1 MKTSKKISLWLAIV
15 MLMGLALLSLS
26 SCGHTSEKSW
36 SEIIDGMEDSWNE
49 SGNFAESFH
58 ERYNV
63 STACLTAYSDRD
75 FYLRYGPS
83 PTSDCTYLSTLQEF
97 NDEFPIECVRLL
109 DENTVCVVYK
119 LEMDAEGGA
128 VPRISYVIFKREVAQ
143 LTEQDGVEKAGEYEL
158 WKKNGEVY
166 VSSSKLTYTDFSSV
180 GIGDPISSVLAIDP
194 TLKIDD
200 AFLESASQV
209 ALASETSSRLL
220 ADGIL
225 FITFQVPSAAT
236 PSLSEAR
243 ITEMTFYPYTSE
255 VTPGGGSLSLAQLSL
270 LVASES

>member
-1 MKTSKKISLWLAIV
+1 MSIINEITENLQKGKAKLVKELAQNAIDSGVESKEILA
-15 MLMGLALLSLS
+15 ALL
-26 SCGHTSEKSW
+26 
-36 SEIIDGMEDSWNE
+36 DGMS
-49 SGNFAESFH
+49 
-58 ERYNV
+58 
-63 STACLTAYSDRD
+63 
-75 FYLRYGPS
+75 
-83 PTSDCTYLSTLQEF
+83 
-97 NDEFPIECVRLL
+97 
-109 DENTVCVVYK
+109 
-119 LEMDAEGGA
+119 
-128 VPRISYVIFKREVAQ
+128 VI
-143 LTEQDGVEKAGEYEL
+143 GEKF
-158 WKKNGEVY
+158 KNGEVY